1 MTAQTK
7 VSAKGQIVIPKDL
20 RDRLDWAPGT
30 ELEIEESLDG
40 LILRPKRPVRKR
52 LSMEE
57 FAARRPKHSGPPAS
71 IEDMDAAVLRGARE
85 HWEREERIRRST

>member
-7 VSAKGQIVIPKDL
+7 MSAKGQIVIPKEL
-20 RDRLDWAPGT
+20 RNRLDWPPGT
-30 ELEIEESLDG
+30 EIQIEESLDG
-40 LILRPKRPVRKR
+40 LILRARRPARRR
-52 LSMEE
+52 LSLEE

-85 HWEREERIRRST
+85 LWEREEGIRRST